1 VKGSTLKQ
9 WTETRWDSRY
19 ESISAIIN
27 NYSALLSALEALVE
41 DAGDRAIDRHDLLIS
56 MKSSTFGITGF
67 VLLRLL
73 GSIKIL
79 SDPLK
84 GNYQKLLRIEIDF
97 RFFFLKF

>member
-1 VKGSTLKQ
+1 MKGSTLKQ

-27 NYSALLSALEALVE
+27 NYSILLSALEALVE
-41 DAGDRAIDRHDLLIS
+41 DGGDRAIDGRGLLIS
-56 MKSSTFGITGF
+56 MKSSTFAITGF
-67 VLLRLL
+67 VLLKLL
-73 GSIKIL
+73 GPIKIL
-79 SDPLK
+79 SDQLK

>member
-9 WTETRWDSRY
+9 RTQTRWDSRY

-41 DAGDRAIDRHDLLIS
+41 DGGDRAIDGHGLMIS
-56 MKSSTFGITGF
+56 MNSSTFAITGF

-73 GSIKIL
+73 GPIKIL
-79 SDPLK
+79 SDQLK
-84 GNYQKLLRIEIDF
+84 DKH
-97 RFFFLKF
+97 